1 MMRKEILKEPISTE
15 KIPAIIRQSP
25 SVEAMQEQLRDY
37 HDHDIAQSFEHL
49 SRAER
54 NLLYT
59 GLDAQSLADIISY
72 MDNPADYIGEIV
84 IDKLADVIN
93 EMDADDAADLWED
106 IDESVQ
112 VKLFPMLKPET
123 RRNIRL
129 INSYDEDEIGSLI
142 TTNYICIRRS
152 LTIRQAMHELV
163 KQAGEKDNIS
173 TLYVVDDRK
182 CFFGAIDLKDLII
195 ARENV
200 ALDSIISTAYPYLT
214 DHDKISDRIEAIKDY
229 AEDSLPVLNKDK
241 RIIGII
247 TAQDAVEAVDDEMS
261 EDYAK
266 LAGLSAEEDLNEST
280 NDSIKKRLPWLII
293 LLFLGMVVSSVV
305 GAFEGVVAILPVVIC
320 FQSLILDMAGNVG
333 TQSLAVTIRVLMDE
347 NLSGADKLR
356 LVTKEMKVGFCNGS
370 LLGVMT
376 FLVLGIYI
384 ALFKGYAVGTALL
397 ISGCVGISL
406 LVAIIISS
414 LVGTLVPLLFHKIN
428 IDPAVAS
435 GPLIT
440 TVNDLVAV
448 VTYYGLAWLLLIE
461 IFQIV

>member
-1 MMRKEILKEPISTE
+1 MRKEILKEPISTE

-72 MDNPADYIGEIV
+72 MDNLADYIGEIV

-129 INSYDEDEIGSLI
+129 INSYDEDEIGSCM
-142 TTNYICIRRS
+142 TNNFICIS
-152 LTIRQAMHELV
+152 DKLTIREAMSALV
-163 KQAGEKDNIS
+163 RQAGEHDNIS
-173 TLYVVDDRK
+173 TIYVVDKDEK
-182 CFFGAIDLKDLII
+182 FVGAIDLKDLII
-195 ARENV
+195 AREID
-200 ALDSIISTAYPYLT
+200 ALEYIISRSYPFVCE
-214 DHDKISDRIEAIKDY
+214 HDKINDCIDKIADY
-229 AEDSLPVLNKDK
+229 EEDSLPVLTKEG
-241 RIIGII
+241 RIAGIL
-247 TAQDAVEAVDDEMS
+247 TATDIVELVDDAMGD
-261 EDYAK
+261 DYAK
-266 LAGLSAEEDLNEST
+266 LGGLTSEEDLNEPTIISM
-280 NDSIKKRLPWLII
+280 KKRLPWLII
-293 LLFLGMVVSSVV
+293 LLFLGMGVSSVV
-305 GAFEGVVAILPVVIC
+305 GIFESVVAVLPIVLC
-320 FQSLILDMAGNVG
+320 FQSLVLDMAGNVG

-347 NLSGADKLR
+347 NLTVAQKLK
-356 LVTKEMKVGFCNGS
+356 LVVKEMKTGFLNGVCLAVMS
-370 LLGVMT
+370 FLFLGLYIHFFRKYDIGHS
-376 FLVLGIYI
+376 FLI
-384 ALFKGYAVGTALL
+384 AA
-397 ISGCVGISL
+397 CVGAALI
-406 LVAIIISS
+406 VAMVISS
-414 LVGTLVPLLFHKIN
+414 LVGTVIPIFFKKIKV
-428 IDPAVAS
+428 DPAVAS

-448 VTYYGLAWLLLIE
+448 VVYYGLAWIFLINMLH
-461 IFQIV
+461 IA

>member
-229 AEDSLPVLNKDK
+229 AEDSLPVLNKDR

-247 TAQDAVEAVDDEMS
+247 TAQDAMEAVDDEMS

-293 LLFLGMVVSSVV
+293 LRRCGGHPPGGHL
-305 GAFEGVVAILPVVIC
+305 LPVPDSGHGRKRGHPIPGG
-320 FQSLILDMAGNVG
+320 DHP
-333 TQSLAVTIRVLMDE
+333 
-347 NLSGADKLR
+347 GADGREPQRRGQAPAGGQRNEGWLLQRLPAGSHDIPGSGHLHRPLQGIRRGHRPLNLR
-356 LVTKEMKVGFCNGS
+356 LRGHLPPGGHHH
-370 LLGVMT
+370 LQPRR
-376 FLVLGIYI
+376 
-384 ALFKGYAVGTALL
+384 YAGA
-397 ISGCVGISL
+397 S
-406 LVAIIISS
+406 
-414 LVGTLVPLLFHKIN
+414 PL
-428 IDPAVAS
+428 P
-435 GPLIT
+435 
-440 TVNDLVAV
+440 
-448 VTYYGLAWLLLIE
+448 
-461 IFQIV
+461 

>member
-152 LTIRQAMHELV
+152 LTIRQA
-163 KQAGEKDNIS
+163 A
-173 TLYVVDDRK
+173 
-182 CFFGAIDLKDLII
+182 AP
-195 ARENV
+195 
-200 ALDSIISTAYPYLT
+200 SI
-214 DHDKISDRIEAIKDY
+214 
-229 AEDSLPVLNKDK
+229 
-241 RIIGII
+241 
-247 TAQDAVEAVDDEMS
+247 
-261 EDYAK
+261 
-266 LAGLSAEEDLNEST
+266 
-280 NDSIKKRLPWLII
+280 
-293 LLFLGMVVSSVV
+293 
-305 GAFEGVVAILPVVIC
+305 
-320 FQSLILDMAGNVG
+320 
-333 TQSLAVTIRVLMDE
+333 
-347 NLSGADKLR
+347 
-356 LVTKEMKVGFCNGS
+356 
-370 LLGVMT
+370 
-376 FLVLGIYI
+376 
-384 ALFKGYAVGTALL
+384 
-397 ISGCVGISL
+397 
-406 LVAIIISS
+406 
-414 LVGTLVPLLFHKIN
+414 
-428 IDPAVAS
+428 
-435 GPLIT
+435 
-440 TVNDLVAV
+440 
-448 VTYYGLAWLLLIE
+448 
-461 IFQIV
+461 

>member
-152 LTIRQAMHELV
+152 LTISPGHARVGE
-163 KQAGEKDNIS
+163 AGG
-173 TLYVVDDRK
+173 RK
-182 CFFGAIDLKDLII
+182 GQHL
-195 ARENV
+195 
-200 ALDSIISTAYPYLT
+200 
-214 DHDKISDRIEAIKDY
+214 H
-229 AEDSLPVLNKDK
+229 PV
-241 RIIGII
+241 RG
-247 TAQDAVEAVDDEMS
+247 
-261 EDYAK
+261 
-266 LAGLSAEEDLNEST
+266 G
-280 NDSIKKRLPWLII
+280 
-293 LLFLGMVVSSVV
+293 
-305 GAFEGVVAILPVVIC
+305 
-320 FQSLILDMAGNVG
+320 
-333 TQSLAVTIRVLMDE
+333 
-347 NLSGADKLR
+347 
-356 LVTKEMKVGFCNGS
+356 
-370 LLGVMT
+370 
-376 FLVLGIYI
+376 
-384 ALFKGYAVGTALL
+384 
-397 ISGCVGISL
+397 
-406 LVAIIISS
+406 
-414 LVGTLVPLLFHKIN
+414 
-428 IDPAVAS
+428 
-435 GPLIT
+435 
-440 TVNDLVAV
+440 
-448 VTYYGLAWLLLIE
+448 
-461 IFQIV
+461 